1 MVQYVLDTNF
11 FVQAHRMHYPFDI
24 FPSFWNKV
32 KELAEVGVIV
42 SLDKVRN
49 ELVHNKDHLTDWIET
64 NLPKDFFQSSE
75 VIINQYSA
83 VASWAASRSSHY
95 TQAALNEFLN
105 VDEADAW
112 LVAYSLVDC
121 QNRILITHEIP
132 QPQGRKKIKI
142 PEACNATGVAFM
154 DTITMMRQIGI
165 SF

>member
-75 VIINQYSA
+75 VVINQYSA
-83 VASWAASRSSHY
+83 VASW
-95 TQAALNEFLN
+95 QLQ
-105 VDEADAW
+105 EA
-112 LVAYSLVDC
+112 VI
-121 QNRILITHEIP
+121 ILRRP
-132 QPQGRKKIKI
+132 
-142 PEACNATGVAFM
+142 
-154 DTITMMRQIGI
+154 
-165 SF
+165 